1 MRNIAI
7 GVYIAS
13 ILVLCVSILTR
24 NINLLGTAEA
34 MNFTSLFTII
44 YTHKCKRK

>member
-13 ILVLCVSILTR
+13 MVVLCVSIITR
-24 NINLLGTAEA
+24 NINILGIAEA
-34 MNFTSLFTII
+34 MNFASLLTII

>member
-13 ILVLCVSILTR
+13 ILVLFTSILTT
-24 NINLLGTAEA
+24 NITMLGIAEA
-34 MNFTSLFTII
+34 MNLSSLIIII

>member
-1 MRNIAI
+1 MRNISI
-7 GVYIAS
+7 WVYIAS
-13 ILVLCVSILTR
+13 MVVLCVSVLTT
-24 NINLLGTAEA
+24 NITMLGIAEA